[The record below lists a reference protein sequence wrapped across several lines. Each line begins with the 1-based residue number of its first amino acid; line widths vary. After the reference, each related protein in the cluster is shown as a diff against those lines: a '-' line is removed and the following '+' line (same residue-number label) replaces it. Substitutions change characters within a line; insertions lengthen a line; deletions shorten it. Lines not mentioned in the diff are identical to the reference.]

1 MQDRELIEKVEE
13 MINALPEQLEQ
24 LEPHSVIAI
33 MISVA
38 SAYSETHMDM
48 MSFTFAAH
56 KAVVGLVEKG
66 PRETRH

>member
-1 MQDRELIEKVEE
+1 MQDRELSEKIED
-13 MINALPEQLEQ
+13 MINALPEQ

>member
-1 MQDRELIEKVEE
+1 MQDRELSEKVEE
-13 MINALPEQLEQ
+13 MINSLPDKLER
-24 LEPHSVIAI
+24 HAVVAI
-33 MISVA
+33 MVSVA

-56 KAVVGLVEKG
+56 KAVVGMSAKG